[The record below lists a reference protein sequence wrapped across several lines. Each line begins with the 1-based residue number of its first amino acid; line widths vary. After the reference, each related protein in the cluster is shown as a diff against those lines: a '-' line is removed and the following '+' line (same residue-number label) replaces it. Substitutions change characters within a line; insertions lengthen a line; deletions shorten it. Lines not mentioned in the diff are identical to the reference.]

1 MKMKNI
7 EWRHVTWYSQLFAI
21 VLFLDVFGLGFWLG
35 IQDEGVG
42 VAAQIQAMRTSSMQM
57 HATPQPVAQ
66 PTITSVNYTCTS
78 GKKIE
83 AVFMGNTV
91 NLSLSDGRSE
101 NLLQSISADGG
112 RYTNSDESFVF
123 WSKGNGAFI
132 TEGTKTTFAN
142 CEGASPTPAK

>member
-1 MKMKNI
+1 MKNI

-35 IQDEGVG
+35 LQDEGAK
-42 VAAQIQAMRTSSMQM
+42 VAMQY
-57 HATPQPVAQ
+57 AVLQGSTYVQ
-66 PTITSVNYTCTS
+66 PTQTTQTALAGSVISSVSYKCDASKT
-78 GKKIE
+78 IE
-83 AVFMGNTV
+83 AVFTGNTV

-132 TEGTKTTFAN
+132 TEGSKITFNN
-142 CEGASPTPAK
+142 CIEATMTPAK

>member
-35 IQDEGVG
+35 LQQEGVNITSEY
-42 VAAQIQAMRTSSMQM
+42 AAMQQYDA
-57 HATPQPVAQ
+57 HAQMMQ
-66 PTITSVNYTCTS
+66 PTATKAAPVMTSVKYLCS
-78 GKKIE
+78 GNKTIE
-83 AVFMGNTV
+83 AVFSGNTV

-101 NLLQSISADGG
+101 NLLQAISADGG

-123 WSKGNGAFI
+123 WSVGKGATI
-132 TEGTKTTFAN
+132 TESGKTTYTG
-142 CEGASPTPAK
+142 CETTTKAA

>member
-1 MKMKNI
+1 MKNI

-35 IQDEGVG
+35 LQDEGAK
-42 VAAQIQAMRTSSMQM
+42 VAMQYAVLQSSA
-57 HATPQPVAQ
+57 HIQ
-66 PTITSVNYTCTS
+66 PTQTTKTAPAGSVINSVSYKCDTSKT
-78 GKKIE
+78 IE
-83 AVFMGNTV
+83 AVFTGNTV

-132 TEGTKTTFAN
+132 TEGTKTTFNN
-142 CEGASPTPAK
+142 CVEATTPPAK